1 MKKQTLRLAMISCLI
16 AAGAFC
22 NLTAHSQ
29 SPAPTH
35 SSFDLESLKSRVLN
49 YKTWNLVTPQPA
61 KMRPVVSQMCASVA
75 PQPPQ
80 ADKYLRVYVNDV
92 GRDAMFQA
100 TNPKFPVGSI
110 IVKEKLPSIDSSEAE
125 FYTIMVKRESSYDPA
140 HGNWQY
146 LTMSGNRSSLEAPKN
161 VASCQACHDVY
172 RDISDSVVREYL
184 HLR

>member
-1 MKKQTLRLAMISCLI
+1 Y
-16 AAGAFC
+16 
-22 NLTAHSQ
+22 
-29 SPAPTH
+29 
-35 SSFDLESLKSRVLN
+35 KSWTVVN
-49 YKTWNLVTPQPA
+49 PEPV
-61 KMRPVVSQMCASVA
+61 KMSPVVSLMCARVA
-75 PQPPQ
+75 PQTPQ

-100 TNPKFPVGSI
+100 ANPKFPVGSI

-125 FYTIMVKRESSYDPA
+125 LDTIMVKRESSYDPA

-161 VASCQACHDVY
+161 VGSCQSCHDVY